1 VKRPVEIAPGAGK
14 LGILLVGLGAVS
26 TTVIAGVHAIRKKLA
41 PPIGSLTELG
51 TVRLGKRTE
60 GRSPRIREI
69 FDLPTLDDIVFGGWD
84 IFDEDCYSAAR
95 TAGVLEPALLDQ
107 LRPDLEA
114 VRPMPAVFDQQY
126 VKRLDG
132 PNVKKGKTKKDLAN
146 QLIDDIRGFKQR
158 HGCARLVLVWCGST
172 EVYMKESAVH
182 QSIEAL
188 ERGLEQ
194 NDPSIPSSMIYA
206 YAAIKEGIPYAN
218 AAPNLSADIPALLD
232 LAAQTK
238 SPLAGKDLKTG
249 QTLIK
254 TIVAPG
260 LKARLLGVAGWYS
273 TNILGNRDG
282 EVLDDPESFKT
293 KEESKKSVLDY
304 IFQPHLYPGLYD
316 DLHHVVR
323 INYYPPRGDNKE
335 GWDNIDLVGWLG
347 YPMQLKIN
355 FLCRDSILAAP
366 IVLDTALFLDLA
378 KRANMSGIQEW
389 LSFYF
394 KSPMHAAGLYPE
406 HDLFI
411 QLMKLKNTL
420 RYLKGEELITHLGR
434 EYYD

>member
-1 VKRPVEIAPGAGK
+1 MTKSLSIAPAEGK
-14 LGILLVGLGAVS
+14 VGVLLVGLGAVS
-26 TTVIAGVHAIRKKLA
+26 TTTIAGIMAVRKGIAK
-41 PPIGSLTELG
+41 PIGSLTEMG
-51 TVRLGKRTE
+51 TIRLGKRTE
-60 GRSPRIREI
+60 ARSPLIRDFVPI
-69 FDLPTLDDIVFGGWD
+69 AGLDQLVFGAWD
-84 IFDEDCYSAAR
+84 IFEDNAYEAAK
-95 TAGVLEPALLDQ
+95 TAGVLESSLLDPIKDE
-107 LRPDLEA
+107 LAAIKPW
-114 VRPMPAVFDQQY
+114 PAVFDRQY

-132 PNVKKGKTKKDLAN
+132 PNVKKGKTKKDLAE
-146 QLIDDIRGFKQR
+146 QVIDDMRRFKAQ
-158 HGCARLVLVWCGST
+158 HKLDRLVMVWCGST
-172 EVYMKESAVH
+172 EVFLKETAAH
-182 QSIEAL
+182 QTVESFERAL
-188 ERGLEQ
+188 EA
-194 NDPSIPSSMIYA
+194 NDPAIPSSMIYA
-206 YAAIKEGIPYAN
+206 YAAIREGIPYAN
-218 AAPNLSADIPALLD
+218 AAPNLSADVPALLE
-232 LAAQTK
+232 LAQKTG

-254 TIVAPG
+254 TIIAPG
-260 LKARLLGVAGWYS
+260 LKARLIGVAGWYS

-304 IFQPHLYPGLYD
+304 ILQPNLYPDLYK
-316 DLHHVVR
+316 DLCHVVR

-366 IVLDTALFLDLA
+366 IVLDVALFLDLA
-378 KRANMSGIQEW
+378 HRAGYSGIQEW

-394 KSPMHAAGLYPE
+394 KSPMFAPGLYPE

-420 RYLKGEELITHLGR
+420 RHMRGEELITHLGR

>member
-1 VKRPVEIAPGAGK
+1 VNKGLSIAPAHGK
-14 LGILLVGLGAVS
+14 LGVLLVGLGAVS
-26 TTVIAGVHAIRKKLA
+26 TTTIAGIMAIRKGIAK
-41 PPIGSLTELG
+41 PIGALTQMG
-51 TVRLGKRTE
+51 TVRLGKRTDN
-60 GRSPRIREI
+60 RSPAIKEVVPI
-69 FDLPTLDDIVFGGWD
+69 SDLDDLVFGGWD
-84 IFDEDCYSAAR
+84 IFDDNCYDAAV
-95 TAGVLEPALLDQ
+95 TAGVLDRSLLDQ
-107 LRPDLEA
+107 VKDELTAIKPW
-114 VRPMPAVFDQQY
+114 PAVFDRQY

-132 PNVKKGKTKKDLAN
+132 PNVKKAANKKDLAE
-146 QLIDDIRGFKQR
+146 QVIDDIRRFKSAHQLD
-158 HGCARLVLVWCGST
+158 RLVMIWCGST
-172 EVYMKESAVH
+172 EVFMKESAAH
-182 QSIEAL
+182 QSPEAFERAL
-188 ERGLEQ
+188 EAS
-194 NDPSIPSSMIYA
+194 DPTIPSSMIYA
-206 YAAIKEGIPYAN
+206 YAAIREGIPYAN
-218 AAPNLSADIPALLD
+218 AAPNLSADIPALLE
-232 LAAQTK
+232 LAHRHHA
-238 SPLAGKDLKTG
+238 PVAGKDLKTG

-254 TIVAPG
+254 TIIAPG

-304 IFQPHLYPGLYD
+304 ILQPNLYPDLYQ

-366 IVLDTALFLDLA
+366 IVLDVALFLDLA
-378 KRANMSGIQEW
+378 KRAGLAGIQEW

-394 KSPMHAAGLYPE
+394 KSPMHAPGLYPE

-420 RYLKGEELITHLGR
+420 RYMRGEELITHLGR